1 MKNASFTVNLNDFAI
16 KTSIYRDHIPLPVLP
31 EGTTIII
38 KMEDPRDR
46 EDIDH
51 PIFRVYND
59 IHCRWST

>member
-1 MKNASFTVNLNDFAI
+1 MKNASFTVNLMILPLKPPF
-16 KTSIYRDHIPLPVLP
+16 TGDHIPLPVLP